1 MNAAIALLAA
11 VPLAPGTSSCDRW
24 LHGLYGKLPYAE
36 YSVVDRAKALA
47 DAIEI
52 RLWDEL
58 EKCYYDWDFVERKFS
73 CVLTPASFLPLFVGL
88 PSPERAA
95 AMARHAERLSPGW
108 PTVAYEEPCF
118 DPVGYWR
125 GRTWVN
131 MAYFALR
138 GLKWYGYGELAERGR
153 ATVLGWMMREPSNF
167 NENYNPLTGRPL
179 GAMYFGWSNA
189 FAIKLALQA

>member
-1 MNAAIALLAA
+1 
-11 VPLAPGTSSCDRW
+11 
-24 LHGLYGKLPYAE
+24 
-36 YSVVDRAKALA
+36 
-47 DAIEI
+47 
-52 RLWDEL
+52 
-58 EKCYYDWDFVERKFS
+58 
-73 CVLTPASFLPLFVGL
+73 
-88 PSPERAA
+88 
-95 AMARHAERLSPGW
+95 MAGW
-108 PTVAYEEPCF
+108 PTVAYEEPSF

-138 GLKWYGYGELAERGR
+138 GLKWAGYDELAEKGR

-189 FAIKLALQA
+189 FAIKFVLDWDKPRAEEIRRHNHRKIDERHERAEERAEKERLHGGRKGGA